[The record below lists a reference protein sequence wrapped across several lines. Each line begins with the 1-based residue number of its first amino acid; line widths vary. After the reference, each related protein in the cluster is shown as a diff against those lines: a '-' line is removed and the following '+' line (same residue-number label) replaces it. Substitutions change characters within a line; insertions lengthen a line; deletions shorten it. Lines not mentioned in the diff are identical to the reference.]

1 MRKLFLAATA
11 LTLVFAATAASAQQG
26 GNQQPDPGGYYNPS
40 DQNGY
45 YDRNGNYVRYGGQN
59 QDQGPP
65 QGDNGPPDQGYGPPP
80 DQGYGP
86 PPDQGYNGPPPGRG
100 YYGPPRAY
108 REGDYEYRCQRDNNA
123 FGTLFGLLAGGL
135 IGSAASHGNG
145 AAVAGGAILGGMFGN
160 AITRDMPCEDHPY
173 AFRVYAEGLD
183 GEIGHRYEWHHGDD
197 YGYFVPQ
204 SEFRRDGD
212 TCRSFTETTYR
223 GGRSFSHSGTACR
236 AGDGNWRFD

>member
-1 MRKLFLAATA
+1 MPDFAASEPDLPAAALPAAFGAGLTGLFLSA
-11 LTLVFAATAASAQQG
+11 L
-26 GNQQPDPGGYYNPS
+26 
-40 DQNGY
+40 
-45 YDRNGNYVRYGGQN
+45 R
-59 QDQGPP
+59 
-65 QGDNGPPDQGYGPPP
+65 
-80 DQGYGP
+80 
-86 PPDQGYNGPPPGRG
+86 
-100 YYGPPRAY
+100 
-108 REGDYEYRCQRDNNA
+108 
-123 FGTLFGLLAGGL
+123 
-135 IGSAASHGNG
+135 
-145 AAVAGGAILGGMFGN
+145 AVAGGAILGGMFGN

-236 AGDGNWRFD
+236 AGDADVYRNPEKTRGSIAGLPASGRGSSAR